1 MGLNYLGIWK
11 LSFKEKLTNV
21 ANSQVSYDV
30 KIPTMIRIGYIR
42 KSYDR
47 NNVMTVKNDATA
59 AGSEVWFEPLVH
71 KSSQEWRVIYYRR
84 TPLFIHWILLNPSSN
99 KILAF
104 SNNKLTIE
112 SKQ

>member
-1 MGLNYLGIWK
+1 MNIDVNGKLMINLG
-11 LSFKEKLTNV
+11 
-21 ANSQVSYDV
+21 NSEISYPV
-30 KIPTMIRIGYIR
+30 ELPKPQEIGYIR
-42 KSYDR
+42 QSDDR
-47 NNVMTVKNDATA
+47 KNVMTVKNDATA